1 MDEVYSL
8 ILNMSPN
15 ELGIW
20 MGYNTERNMDGFLIA
35 EKGATGVSKAVGY
48 YNQLIKHLNL
58 DKKYPLINLRDKI
71 QILYVKPT
79 NKFGI
84 DSIGFMPHQW
94 PDEFN
99 DIFEIDYPKMMEKL
113 LIQPLKGF
121 IDALNIKSLHKY
133 NPSTSASLEY
143 NVDDI

>member
-1 MDEVYSL
+1 
-8 ILNMSPN
+8 MSKKR
-15 ELGIW
+15 
-20 MGYNTERNMDGFLIA
+20 Y
-35 EKGATGVSKAVGY
+35 AVGY
-48 YNQLIKHLNL
+48 YNELIKRLNL
-58 DKKYPLINLRDKI
+58 HKKYPLINLRDKI